1 MRISNYLYLVDPMS
15 HRGYIRKSIGAQDV
29 EGRQGFARVML
40 FIDTGHK
47 QIAFET
53 VKNSIFR

>member
-1 MRISNYLYLVDPMS
+1 MS